1 MKIPLVPALLA
12 ALVPATSLAAPA
24 TLAIKATNSLP
35 IARSSETI
43 VLAGD
48 KLAPLGEKSLDKIH
62 IKDAGGNELL
72 VQTVDLEGDGAF
84 DQVIFQS
91 DFGPKEAKEFTASAG
106 KKQAYAAARF
116 KAYGRFVR
124 ERFDDFA
131 WENDR
136 IAQRTYGKA
145 LENWKAE
152 PLTSS
157 TIDIWSKRVPRM
169 VINDW
174 YMTGTYHDDSGEG
187 ADFYSA
193 GKSRG
198 NGGNG
203 LWAVDRLWTSKNFVN
218 SRVIAA
224 GPIRVQFELEYEPFD
239 VNGTQV
245 AESKRITLDAG
256 SNLGHYVS
264 TYKPSAGGS
273 LTMGIGVKKADLL
286 EKDMDAA
293 RGTFTTW
300 ETVKADRKGAS
311 RWGQAIIVEP
321 GRFEKLTEDELNML
335 VLAKVPPD
343 NVGDYWAGF
352 CWDQSGQFA
361 DYAAWK
367 SYVSQFAQRLASPI
381 TVSVAAK

>member
-1 MKIPLVPALLA
+1 MKIPLVSAFCA
-12 ALVPATSLAAPA
+12 ALVPACSLAAPA
-24 TLAIKATNSLP
+24 ALAVKAANSLAL
-35 IARSSETI
+35 ARASETI
-43 VLAGD
+43 ELKAD
-48 KLAPLGEKSLDKIH
+48 ALLPLGEKSLDKVH
-62 IKDAGGNELL
+62 IQDAGGNELV
-72 VQTVDLEGDGAF
+72 VQAVDFDGDGVF

-91 DFGPKEAKEFTASAG
+91 DFGPNETKEFTATVG
-106 KKQAYAAARF
+106 KKQAYTAAQF

-136 IAQRTYGKA
+136 IAHRTYGKA

-157 TIDIWSKRVPRM
+157 TIDMWSKRVPRL
-169 VINDW
+169 VINEW
-174 YMTGTYHDDSGEG
+174 YMTGTYHADSGEG

-198 NGGNG
+198 NGASG
-203 LWAVDRLWTSKNFVN
+203 LWAADRLWTSKNFIS

-239 VNGTQV
+239 VNGIQV
-245 AESKRITLDAG
+245 AETKRITLDAG
-256 SNLGHYVS
+256 SNLSHHVS
-264 TYKPSAGGS
+264 TYKPSAPDS
-273 LTMGIGVKKADLL
+273 LTMGIGIKKADLL

-293 RGTFTTW
+293 LGTFTTW

-311 RWGQAIIVEP
+311 RWGQAVVVEP
-321 GRFEKLTEDELNML
+321 RRFQKLAEDDLNML

-343 NVGDYWAGF
+343 NVGEYWAGF

-367 SYVSQFAQRLASPI
+367 SYVSQFAQRLAAPI
-381 TVSVAAK
+381 AVTVAAK